1 MQVFKAMMKIMRKR
15 LPSAMIYII
24 VFVVISIL
32 VTNASTKDNKFEV
45 TKLDICV
52 FDEDDTSESRALT
65 EFIGK
70 TNDIDEIENDRD
82 AIIDALYYKRVNYAL
97 IINKGY
103 AEKLAEGDTTDLFGS
118 YHIDENYSVVYI
130 GQFLDEYT
138 TSVKAYLA
146 MGKTVDEAISCT
158 EEALSQ
164 HTDVDMLRVDK
175 GGNSHYSV
183 DFAGYFQYMP
193 YILIAAVFTVICQV
207 LVTMNNK
214 DIRYRTNC
222 SCMNSSKYTFQLI
235 FGSGLFVISVWF
247 LLIIIGAVL
256 NKEMYTGRAWYAVFN
271 SFIFSLV
278 VTAMAVFV
286 ASFEPKENVLNIIT
300 QVLSIGMSF
309 LCGIFIPME
318 VLSDKVLS
326 VARFLPAYWYVKANN
341 MIADIEPFSRSDV
354 LLCCLVEAGFA
365 LMFII
370 LTLLVR
376 KVKYSGAAIA
386 TTAKKAAVS
395 H

>member
-1 MQVFKAMMKIMRKR
+1 
-15 LPSAMIYII
+15 
-24 VFVVISIL
+24 
-32 VTNASTKDNKFEV
+32 
-45 TKLDICV
+45 
-52 FDEDDTSESRALT
+52 
-65 EFIGK
+65 
-70 TNDIDEIENDRD
+70 
-82 AIIDALYYKRVNYAL
+82 
-97 IINKGY
+97 
-103 AEKLAEGDTTDLFGS
+103 
-118 YHIDENYSVVYI
+118 
-130 GQFLDEYT
+130 
-138 TSVKAYLA
+138 
-146 MGKTVDEAISCT
+146 
-158 EEALSQ
+158 
-164 HTDVDMLRVDK
+164 
-175 GGNSHYSV
+175 
-183 DFAGYFQYMP
+183 
-193 YILIAAVFTVICQV
+193 
-207 LVTMNNK
+207 MNNK

-341 MIADIEPFSRSDV
+341 MIADIEPFSRGDV
-354 LLCCLVEAGFA
+354 LLCFIVAAGFA
-365 LMFII
+365 LMLIMI
-370 LTLLVR
+370 TLLVR

>member
-1 MQVFKAMMKIMRKR
+1 MMKIMRKR

>member
-1 MQVFKAMMKIMRKR
+1 M
-15 LPSAMIYII
+15 
-24 VFVVISIL
+24 
-32 VTNASTKDNKFEV
+32 
-45 TKLDICV
+45 
-52 FDEDDTSESRALT
+52 
-65 EFIGK
+65 
-70 TNDIDEIENDRD
+70 
-82 AIIDALYYKRVNYAL
+82 
-97 IINKGY
+97 
-103 AEKLAEGDTTDLFGS
+103 
-118 YHIDENYSVVYI
+118 
-130 GQFLDEYT
+130 
-138 TSVKAYLA
+138 
-146 MGKTVDEAISCT
+146 
-158 EEALSQ
+158 
-164 HTDVDMLRVDK
+164 
-175 GGNSHYSV
+175 
-183 DFAGYFQYMP
+183 FA
-193 YILIAAVFTVICQV
+193 V
-207 LVTMNNK
+207 
-214 DIRYRTNC
+214 
-222 SCMNSSKYTFQLI
+222 
-235 FGSGLFVISVWF
+235 SVWL

-256 NKEMYTGRAWYAVFN
+256 NKEMYAGRAWYAVLN

-341 MIADIEPFSRSDV
+341 MIADIEPFSAGDV
-354 LLCCLVEAGFA
+354 LLCFIVEAGFA
-365 LMFII
+365 LMLIM